1 MKIKVPTIQK
11 GSIKRESLPLVTEPH
26 NIRYSHAE
34 KNCLYFQVLHFPY
47 KELTKVVAEHESG
60 NVRFMK
66 SFIRAVIKRQETCLQ
81 FIFRFQVEKPE
92 RRKSGELRR
101 RSLVEK
107 EKVFLIEAEKCEV
120 VQFVEP
126 LLIEIENVNR
136 KQDAALFISSFKEW
150 AHPLTLESVI
160 EGLTD
165 DQKLLAAKMLQ
176 AYFVA

>member
-81 FIFRFQVEKPE
+81 FIFRFQVEN
-92 RRKSGELRR
+92 
-101 RSLVEK
+101 RS
-107 EKVFLIEAEKCEV
+107 AE
-120 VQFVEP
+120 
-126 LLIEIENVNR
+126 
-136 KQDAALFISSFKEW
+136 S
-150 AHPLTLESVI
+150 LESFAVVPW
-160 EGLTD
+160 L
-165 DQKLLAAKMLQ
+165 KKKR
-176 AYFVA
+176 FF